1 MTSLAEQ
8 CRLNATYCRR
18 MAMLAATSTEESQFN
33 RRAERWQRLA
43 AELDQQRGLTQELF
57 RHAAVG

>member
-1 MTSLAEQ
+1 
-8 CRLNATYCRR
+8 
-18 MAMLAATSTEESQFN
+18 MLAATSTEESQCN

-57 RHAAVG
+57 GCAEVS